1 MVSLRMR
8 RSVSACALP
17 RPSATASAK
26 VANNTVIH
34 SQITIWIWKPEPV
47 TSVAMSRTVR
57 TVAASATIS
66 TVNITGFFTSSRGS
80 SLVRLPSRAGFRIA
94 GSKSDC
100 DLSRLLM
107 MTPR

>member
-1 MVSLRMR
+1 
-8 RSVSACALP
+8 
-17 RPSATASAK
+17 
-26 VANNTVIH
+26 
-34 SQITIWIWKPEPV
+34 
-47 TSVAMSRTVR
+47 MSRTVR

-80 SLVRLPSRAGFRIA
+80 SLVKLPSSAGFRIA
-94 GSKSDC
+94 GSNRDC

>member
-26 VANNTVIH
+26 VANRTVIH
-34 SQITIWIWKPEPV
+34 SQTTIWIWKPLPATPV
-47 TSVAMSRTVR
+47 ATSRTVR

-80 SLVRLPSRAGFRIA
+80 SLAKLSSRAGFRIA
-94 GSKSDC
+94 GSRSDC